1 MMRLALTGPDASLAF
16 FNKTYND
23 ATDLLIEARNYIAYR
38 RTNDA
43 RDLDIE
49 VRLLVSQETL
59 RITSRL
65 TQVMAWLLS
74 QRAVQHGEM
83 SQEEALSEAFAIGGA
98 VVCEDDRWSHDER
111 LPEAVR
117 SLLVRSHN
125 LYRRIC
131 RLEEMQRRHLVASE
145 G

>member
-1 MMRLALTGPDASLAF
+1 MRLVLTGLDASLAF
-16 FNKTYND
+16 FNKTYGD
-23 ATDLLIEARNYIAYR
+23 AVDLLVEARNYVAFR
-38 RTNDA
+38 KSSDS
-43 RDLDIE
+43 RDLDME
-49 VRLLVSQETL
+49 ARLLVSQETL

-83 SQEEALSEAFAIGGA
+83 TPEEALSDAFAISGES
-98 VVCEDDRWSHDER
+98 VCADDRWTRDER

-117 SLLVRSHN
+117 SLLERSLN
-125 LYRRIC
+125 LYNRVR
-131 RLEEMQRRHLVASE
+131 RLEDMQRRHYQTSA